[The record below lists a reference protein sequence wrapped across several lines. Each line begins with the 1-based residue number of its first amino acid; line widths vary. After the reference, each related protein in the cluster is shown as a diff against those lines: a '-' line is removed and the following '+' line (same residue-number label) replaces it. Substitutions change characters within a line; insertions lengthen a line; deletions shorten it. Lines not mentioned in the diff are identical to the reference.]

1 MLQFSFFV
9 RPYSTKAL
17 RTEVL
22 YLLTTNIAYG
32 ILLQKLV
39 GVQPIR
45 TLALRVR
52 RKNLRSLL
60 EVVLYSAVFSSVP
73 CSVVQLQ
80 LTLQLNT
87 QARAAD
93 PYLHSHLHIA

>member
-1 MLQFSFFV
+1 MDKSTL
-9 RPYSTKAL
+9 PIDKLYSIWYISV
-17 RTEVL
+17 E
-22 YLLTTNIAYG
+22 G
-32 ILLQKLV
+32 V
-39 GVQPIR
+39 GVRITGTPPF
-45 TLALRVR
+45 RVR

-73 CSVVQLQ
+73 CSGVQLPR
-80 LTLQLNT
+80 TLQLNT